1 MNHICMIYPMI
12 DAHAIQSTY
21 LLYIAAEAEITLR
34 SGPLARPGIGI
45 IGIFRI
51 PPPYRTHYSSPF
63 IHSISCIHVP
73 SLSRTLRYI
82 IVVNVCY
89 IQGGKHDLGSW
100 GN

>member
-1 MNHICMIYPMI
+1 MIYPMI

-51 PPPYRTHYSSPF
+51 PPPYRTHYSSTF
-63 IHSISCIHVP
+63 ITLYLAPTSHHSLGHYAT
-73 SLSRTLRYI
+73 SL
-82 IVVNVCY
+82 
-89 IQGGKHDLGSW
+89 
-100 GN
+100 